1 MLELRDVSVSYG
13 AVQALKNVSLKVP
26 EGEIVA
32 IIGPNGAGKSTC
44 LKAISGFVPFSGE
57 IFFEGDPLSKRAVEE
72 RVKMGVVHLLEGR
85 RFFGDQTVH
94 DNLLLGAFVRARSG
108 KEERRRV
115 NEDIERIYLR
125 FPILA
130 ERKKQLAATLSGG
143 QQQIL
148 LIAMALMARPRL
160 LLLDEPSLG
169 LAPKMVQEVFA
180 LISELKESGI
190 TVLLVEQIATQALKV
205 AEFGYV
211 FSRGQVVAR
220 GLSGELSNMKGTA
233 QLGEIYLGGGHTVVV

>member
-1 MLELRDVSVSYG
+1 MLELRDVTVTYG
-13 AVQALKNVSLKVP
+13 AVQALKNISLQVP
-26 EGEIVA
+26 EGEIVT

-44 LKAISGFVPFSGE
+44 LKAVSGLVPFSGE
-57 IFFEGDPLSKRAVEE
+57 IFYKGAPLSKRAVEE
-72 RVKMGVVHLLEGR
+72 RVKLGVVHLLEGR

-94 DNLLLGAFVRARSG
+94 DNLILGAFARARSG

-115 NEDIERIYLR
+115 NEDIESIYTR

-130 ERKKQLAATLSGG
+130 ERKKQLSATLSGG

-180 LISELKESGI
+180 LISELKGSGI
-190 TVLLVEQIATQALKV
+190 TILLVEQIATQALKV
-205 AEFGYV
+205 AGYGYV
-211 FSRGQVVAR
+211 FSRGQVSAQ
-220 GLSGELSNMKGTA
+220 GLSSELSRMNETA
-233 QLGEIYLGGGHTVVV
+233 ELGEIYLGGGNGNS